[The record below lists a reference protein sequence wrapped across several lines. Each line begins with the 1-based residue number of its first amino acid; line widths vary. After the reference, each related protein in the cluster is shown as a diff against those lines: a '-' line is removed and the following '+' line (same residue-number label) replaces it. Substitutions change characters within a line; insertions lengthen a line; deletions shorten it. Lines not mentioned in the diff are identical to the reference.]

1 MTAPLDLA
9 REPGMKMRG
18 TNTRAQSIRQY
29 AERVGNEH
37 DIYRAGRADVH
48 ALVKQLGGELRIAG
62 DEGVRLAIAPEEECR
77 FSVFLPRSTS
87 FRADRLTIA
96 RALGHLFLH
105 YLVPES
111 RGERGIKSFGW
122 ETATGMTAEARLFGQ
137 ALLVPPDAA
146 GTLLFLSGNDTA
158 YVAHHYGVDE
168 FIVAR
173 ALGLN
178 DRILDMNP
186 AGADSA

>member
-1 MTAPLDLA
+1 MALTIA
-9 REPGMKMRG
+9 
-18 TNTRAQSIRQY
+18 RAQSIRQY

-37 DIYRAGRADVH
+37 DIYRSGRADVH
-48 ALVKQLGGELRIAG
+48 TLVKQLEGELRIGGA
-62 DEGVRLAIAPEEECR
+62 EGVRLTVTPEEECR

-111 RGERGIKSFGW
+111 RGERGVKSFGW
-122 ETATGMTAEARLFGQ
+122 DTASGMTADARLFGQ

-158 YVAHHYGVDE
+158 CVAQHYGVDE

-178 DRILDMNP
+178 DRILDMGP
-186 AGADSA
+186 GGADCA